1 MGLLWLWLFDRC
13 LFVIL
18 FSLILIIEM
27 AHSSDEELFEDE
39 IIAIQRY
46 QVQPFMFE
54 PGGEDNTDL
63 GSGQQPTDDSS
74 DEEEPDINLER
85 IGNTAW

>member
-1 MGLLWLWLFDRC
+1 MT
-13 LFVIL
+13 
-18 FSLILIIEM
+18 
-27 AHSSDEELFEDE
+27 HSSDEELFEDE
-39 IIAIQRY
+39 IIAIHRY
-46 QVQPFMFE
+46 RVQPFMFE

-63 GSGQQPTDDSS
+63 VVGSGQQLTDDSS